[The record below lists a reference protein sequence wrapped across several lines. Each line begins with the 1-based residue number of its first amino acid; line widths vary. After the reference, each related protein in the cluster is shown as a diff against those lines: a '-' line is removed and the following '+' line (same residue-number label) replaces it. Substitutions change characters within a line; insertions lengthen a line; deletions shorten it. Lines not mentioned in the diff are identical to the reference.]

1 MITTT
6 AEPTLGDVLH
16 DLWRAKISVLIGAAI
31 GIVIAAILLTLSV
44 PQYRAEMLVGPAERQ
59 ASGSDI
65 KALLP
70 DNSSFAVQYLVSS
83 LGTRDS
89 TDFMR
94 FEQTLRG
101 TAAARLLM
109 EDDKIKNGA
118 AMDRTFAFSAQNIV
132 KTPEQLAA
140 YLAKHVIVET
150 VGTTPMRRIV
160 YRHPDPSFAVY
171 LLTRLQQIGDELI
184 REDVRA
190 TAEHRA
196 DYLEKALE
204 IETNPDHRRA
214 LTALLM
220 EQEHVK
226 MLLSIDEPFAAMI
239 AEPAAAS
246 PKPDRPRKSL
256 IVAVAMAVGMF
267 LGYAAH
273 AMRRR

>member
-1 MITTT
+1 MSVLDT
-6 AEPTLGDVLH
+6 EPTLGDVLH
-16 DLWRAKISVLIGAAI
+16 AIWRAKISIFIGAAL
-31 GIVIAAILLTLSV
+31 GVLVAAILLTLSV

-83 LGTRDS
+83 LGSRDS

-101 TAAARLLM
+101 TATARILM

-118 AMDRTFAFSAQNIV
+118 AMDRPFTTSPKESL
-132 KTPEQLAA
+132 KTPEHLAA
-140 YLAKHVIVET
+140 YLSKNVIIET
-150 VGTTPMRRIV
+150 VGTTPMRRII
-160 YRHPDPSFAVY
+160 YRHPDPTFAVY
-171 LLTRLQQIGDELI
+171 LLTRLQQIGDGMI
-184 REDVRA
+184 REDVRT
-190 TAEHRA
+190 TAENRA
-196 DYLEKALE
+196 QYLEKELE
-204 IETNPDHRRA
+204 TTANPDHRRA

-220 EQEHVK
+220 EQEHVR

-256 IVAVAMAVGMF
+256 LVASFMMIGAF
-267 LGYAAH
+267 LGYALH
-273 AMRRR
+273 AVRRR